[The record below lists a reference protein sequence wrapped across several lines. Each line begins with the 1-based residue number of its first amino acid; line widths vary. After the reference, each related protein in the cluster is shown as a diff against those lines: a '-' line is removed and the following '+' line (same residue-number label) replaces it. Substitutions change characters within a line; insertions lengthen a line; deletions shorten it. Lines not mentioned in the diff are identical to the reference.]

1 MKDKSVDIL
10 VVDDNDHNLEL
21 VRKILDLEGYNIYLS
36 DNGIQAIE
44 FLKNKP
50 VDLILLDVMMP
61 GLDGFETCKVLK
73 KQAEI
78 CEIPI
83 IFLTAR
89 TEINDIV
96 TGFKLGGVD
105 YISKPFS
112 KEELVARVSNHV
124 QLKLMRD
131 YLKKEMENARE
142 SRNEFM
148 RMMLSF
154 GRSLSE

>member
-1 MKDKSVDIL
+1 MKNRKIRLL

-21 VRKILDLEGYNIYLS
+21 VRKILSLEGYDVSLS
-36 DNGIQAIE
+36 DNGKSAIE
-44 FLKNKP
+44 WLKMHE

-61 GLDGFETCKVLK
+61 GLDGFETCRVLK
-73 KQAEI
+73 EHKALADV
-78 CEIPI
+78 PV

-96 TGFKLGGVD
+96 TGFNLGGVD

-112 KEELVARVSNHV
+112 KEELVARVRNHV
-124 QLKLMRD
+124 QLKMMRD
-131 YLKKEMENARE
+131 YLKMEMENARE

-148 RMMLSF
+148 RMMLDF
-154 GRSLSE
+154 GKSLSH